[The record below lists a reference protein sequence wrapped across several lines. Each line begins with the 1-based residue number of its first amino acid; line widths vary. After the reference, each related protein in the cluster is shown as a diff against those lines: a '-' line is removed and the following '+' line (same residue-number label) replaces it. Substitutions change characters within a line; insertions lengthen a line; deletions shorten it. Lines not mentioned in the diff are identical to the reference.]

1 MILLNKKINKK
12 FNKRII
18 KTKGEKMKKYYIFGL
33 IFTAVLFVSIISPRL
48 FTQSYRLTKV
58 GYIDLQRV
66 IKEVTSDQELVD
78 KLKQKEEEIYNQ
90 TSEEDN
96 SENSIVNS
104 RDTSLK
110 GQVRRQV
117 ANSLMNIVRK
127 EGYTLILERTE
138 NSILYADRTFDIT
151 ELVIADVK
159 VSLMK

>member
-1 MILLNKKINKK
+1 
-12 FNKRII
+12 
-18 KTKGEKMKKYYIFGL
+18 MKKYYIFGL

-66 IKEVTSDQELVD
+66 IKEVTSDQELAD
-78 KLKQKEEEIYNQ
+78 KLKEKQEEYKQQNS
-90 TSEEDN
+90 TEDN
-96 SENSIVNS
+96 SENSIANT

-110 GQVRRQV
+110 GMVKRHV
-117 ANSLMNIVRK
+117 ANSLMNIVKK

-151 ELVIADVK
+151 ESVIADVK
-159 VSLMK
+159 ASLKK

>member
-1 MILLNKKINKK
+1 
-12 FNKRII
+12 
-18 KTKGEKMKKYYIFGL
+18 MKKYCIFGL
-33 IFTAVLFVSIISPRL
+33 IFTAILFVSIISPRL

-66 IKEVTSDQELVD
+66 IKDVTSDQELLD
-78 KLKQKEEEIYNQ
+78 MLRRKQEEINSQ
-90 TSEEDN
+90 NSEEDN
-96 SENSIVNS
+96 SESSIVNS

-117 ANSLMNIVRK
+117 SNSLMSIVRK

-151 ELVIADVK
+151 ESVIEDVK
-159 VSLMK
+159 ASLKR

>member
-1 MILLNKKINKK
+1 
-12 FNKRII
+12 
-18 KTKGEKMKKYYIFGL
+18 MKKYYIFGL

-66 IKEVTSDQELVD
+66 IKEVTSDQELAD
-78 KLKQKEEEIYNQ
+78 KLKEKQEEYKQQNS
-90 TSEEDN
+90 TEDN
-96 SENSIVNS
+96 SENSIANTK
-104 RDTSLK
+104 DTSLK
-110 GQVRRQV
+110 GMVKRQV
-117 ANSLMNIVRK
+117 ANSLMNIVKK

-159 VSLMK
+159 ASLIK

>member
-1 MILLNKKINKK
+1 
-12 FNKRII
+12 
-18 KTKGEKMKKYYIFGL
+18 MKKYYIFGL

-66 IKEVTSDQELVD
+66 IKEVTSDQELAD
-78 KLKQKEEEIYNQ
+78 KLKEKQEEYKQQNS
-90 TSEEDN
+90 TEDN
-96 SENSIVNS
+96 SENSIANT

-110 GQVRRQV
+110 GMVKRQV
-117 ANSLMNIVRK
+117 ANSLMNIVKK

-151 ELVIADVK
+151 ESVIAYVK
-159 VSLMK
+159 ASLKK

>member
-1 MILLNKKINKK
+1 
-12 FNKRII
+12 
-18 KTKGEKMKKYYIFGL
+18 MKKYYIFGL

-66 IKEVTSDQELVD
+66 IKEVTSDQELSD
-78 KLKQKEEEIYNQ
+78 KLKEKQEEYKQQNS
-90 TSEEDN
+90 TEDN
-96 SENSIVNS
+96 SENSIANT

-110 GQVRRQV
+110 GMVKRQV
-117 ANSLMNIVRK
+117 ANSLMNIVKK

-151 ELVIADVK
+151 ESVIADVK
-159 VSLMK
+159 ASLRK

>member
-1 MILLNKKINKK
+1 
-12 FNKRII
+12 
-18 KTKGEKMKKYYIFGL
+18 MKKYYVFGL

-66 IKEVTSDQELVD
+66 IKEVTSDQELID

-117 ANSLMNIVRK
+117 ANSLMNIVKK

-151 ELVIADVK
+151 ELVISDVK
-159 VSLMK
+159 ISLMK

>member
-1 MILLNKKINKK
+1 
-12 FNKRII
+12 
-18 KTKGEKMKKYYIFGL
+18 MKKYYIFGL

-66 IKEVTSDQELVD
+66 IKEVTSDQELAD
-78 KLKQKEEEIYNQ
+78 KLKEKQEEYKQQNS
-90 TSEEDN
+90 TEDN
-96 SENSIVNS
+96 SENSIANT

-110 GQVRRQV
+110 GMVKRQV
-117 ANSLMNIVRK
+117 ANSLMNIVKK

-151 ELVIADVK
+151 ESGIADVK
-159 VSLMK
+159 ASLKK